1 MEKSNLLQGK
11 VAFITGGAQGI
22 GKAVAKSFIKHGG
35 KTILAD
41 CDQKNLEKTVSELGN
56 CARGM
61 KLDVVDEIAT
71 ESVTKK
77 AFEVFG
83 TVNTVI
89 PNAGILLLKHGIDT
103 SASEFRKVI
112 DVNLTGSFITAT
124 VFARKMIE
132 NQIDG
137 RIIMTS
143 SLFGTRG
150 GRENSAYSA
159 SKFGMIGLMHCLAA
173 ELAEKKILVNCVCP
187 GQMET
192 EMLNKLFRDRA
203 EITGKT
209 EEQIREKLTSRIPT
223 KKLGNLDDLAGTYI
237 YLSSELSQY
246 VTGQAI
252 TVDGGWS
259 IG

>member
-71 ESVTKK
+71 ESVAKK
-77 AFEVFG
+77 AFEFYG
-83 TVNTVI
+83 TINTVI

-112 DVNLTGSFITAT
+112 DVNLTGAFTTAT
-124 VFARKMIE
+124 IFAREMIQK
-132 NQIDG
+132 NIDG

-143 SLFGTRG
+143 SLFGLRG
-150 GRENSAYSA
+150 GIENSAYSA
-159 SKFGMIGLMHCLAA
+159 SKFGMIGLMQCLAG
-173 ELAEKKILVNCVCP
+173 ELAEKNILVN
-187 GQMET
+187 
-192 EMLNKLFRDRA
+192 
-203 EITGKT
+203 
-209 EEQIREKLTSRIPT
+209 
-223 KKLGNLDDLAGTYI
+223 
-237 YLSSELSQY
+237 LSL
-246 VTGQAI
+246 I
-252 TVDGGWS
+252 H
-259 IG
+259 I

>member
-1 MEKSNLLQGK
+1 MN
-11 VAFITGGAQGI
+11 I
-22 GKAVAKSFIKHGG
+22 
-35 KTILAD
+35 
-41 CDQKNLEKTVSELGN
+41 
-56 CARGM
+56 
-61 KLDVVDEIAT
+61 DVVDEIAT
-71 ESVTKK
+71 ESDTKK
-77 AFEVFG
+77 AFEDFG
-83 TVNTVI
+83 TEKTVI

-124 VFARKMIE
+124 VFAREMIQ

-187 GQMET
+187 CQMET

-209 EEQIREKLTSRIPT
+209 E
-223 KKLGNLDDLAGTYI
+223 
-237 YLSSELSQY
+237 
-246 VTGQAI
+246 
-252 TVDGGWS
+252 
-259 IG
+259 